1 MIAAARKSRDTSLKL
16 HRIGLTTLPEALG
29 QLTTL
34 QELYLY
40 DNQLTTLPEVMG
52 QLTALRELYLYN
64 NQLTALNELIGRL
77 AALRELYLDN
87 NRLSTLPESLG
98 QLAALQTLSLSDNQL
113 TKLPD
118 SLGQLTLLQSLSLD
132 NNQLT
137 QLPESVGRLTA
148 LQWLYLHDN
157 QLATLPEALG
167 QLAALQTLSLSGN
180 RLTKLPELLE
190 QLTALNTLFLHGNE
204 ALGIPPEIL
213 GPTWEEVR
221 SQGKRPARARDI
233 LDYYF
238 KTRQQAR
245 PLNEVKL
252 LLVGRGGA
260 GKTSVVRRLRENKFR
275 KGSRETKGISI
286 KPWVVEAGGRR
297 VKVHT
302 WDFAGQVMTHATHQL
317 FFSERSVY
325 VLVLTGRENTEQSD
339 ADYWL
344 RLIRAFATER
354 GSIRDIYAEKELA
367 KVASENPAKYA
378 AAHSIL
384 AKLQAGRTAPVIIA
398 LNKWKAHPCQLDRE
412 KLREKYPFIT
422 AFVETDCAK
431 GVGIREL
438 KRHVLEAVEKV
449 MAGQQNFPAAWFGI
463 KDAIENDKRDYL
475 TYDEYCELCKAN
487 GEADERQQRLL
498 AWALHQL
505 GIALNYGD
513 DPRLCD
519 TTVLDPHWV
528 TGGIYKLLRDAKD
541 RKHPEEMT
549 LDAVARV
556 LPKENPKMRRY
567 LIELMRRYD
576 LAFPMGDDEQ
586 RWLVPQRLPESQPR
600 LEDKWFGREVTRVR
614 YRYVALPEGLLP
626 RFITRTWPL
635 SEEQPRWVN
644 GVVLAD
650 AGAEVL
656 VRADAQEREVSVAA
670 LGPEPARRELTAL
683 ACNELRR
690 IHADFKGLDPVEEIE
705 PEKIRGTYFPVETLR
720 ADEKA
725 HAPTTVPTRSGSVE
739 VSNEA
744 ELNRISA
751 PAARDETRV
760 RPRLFISYSRHDARQ
775 HDEFLIRL
783 KKLHADG
790 LVETWSD
797 RCIEP
802 GDLWDDRIKA
812 ELEAA
817 HIVVFLVSAHSEA
830 TDYITA
836 VEIVRAVANARK
848 GKCRVVPVILEKCEW
863 KNTALGE
870 FNALPAKGEAV
881 RDTRPIRDAWFKV
894 QQRLRTLVETVGEE
908 MRAAQSSEP
917 RLGRTS

>member
-1 MIAAARKSRDTSLKL
+1 MPPRPQPPAPGDDSPGMTEALRRIEKAREGSLRL
-16 HRIGLTTLPEALG
+16 DLSGLGLATLPEALW
-29 QLTTL
+29 QLTAL
-34 QELYLY
+34 QELSLF
-40 DNQLTTLPEVMG
+40 DNQLTTLPEVLG
-52 QLTALRELYLYN
+52 RLKALRVLDLAN
-64 NQLTALNELIGRL
+64 NQLTA
-77 AALRELYLDN
+77 
-87 NRLSTLPESLG
+87 
-98 QLAALQTLSLSDNQL
+98 
-113 TKLPD
+113 
-118 SLGQLTLLQSLSLD
+118 
-132 NNQLT
+132 
-137 QLPESVGRLTA
+137 
-148 LQWLYLHDN
+148 
-157 QLATLPEALG
+157 LPEALG
-167 QLAALQTLSLSGN
+167 QLTELHELGLHNNPGLAL
-180 RLTKLPELLE
+180 
-190 QLTALNTLFLHGNE
+190 
-204 ALGIPPEIL
+204 PPEVL
-213 GPTWEEVR
+213 GLKVKSPHF
-221 SQGKRPARARDI
+221 KRIMARPRDI

-238 KTRQQAR
+238 KTRGQAR

-260 GKTSVVRRLRENKFR
+260 GKTSVVRRLREGTFT
-275 KGSRETKGISI
+275 KGSRETKGITI
-286 KPWVVEAGGRR
+286 KPWLTETGGRR

-317 FFSERSVY
+317 FFSERSAY
-325 VLVLTGRENTEQSD
+325 VLVLTGRENSEQAD

-344 RLIRAFATER
+344 RLIRAFATDP
-354 GSIRDIYAEKELA
+354 GTILN
-367 KVASENPAKYA
+367 AST
-378 AAHSIL
+378 IL
-384 AKLQAGRTAPVIIA
+384 DASTVLRSASTAPVVVA
-398 LNKWKAHPCQLDRE
+398 LNKCKSHPCRLDRE

-422 AFVETDCAK
+422 AFVETDCAR
-431 GVGIREL
+431 GTGIREL
-438 KRHVLEAVEKV
+438 KQRVLEAVAEV
-449 MAGQQNFPAAWFGI
+449 MTAQRNFPAPWFAI
-463 KDAIENDKRDYL
+463 KDALEKDARDYL
-475 TYDEYCELCKAN
+475 TYEEFCALCREH
-487 GEADERQQRLL
+487 GETEERQQRLL

-513 DPRLCD
+513 DPRLND
-519 TTVLDPHWV
+519 LTVLDPHWV
-528 TGGIYKLLRDAKD
+528 TGGIYQLLRDAKD
-541 RKHPEEMT
+541 RRRPEEMT

-556 LPKENPKMRRY
+556 LPREQPKMRRY

-600 LEDKWFGREVTRVR
+600 LEEKWFGREVTRVR

-635 SEEQPRWVN
+635 SEEQSRWVS

-656 VRADAQEREVSVAA
+656 VRADAQDREVTVAA

-705 PEKIRGTYFPVETLR
+705 PEQIRGTYFSVETLR

-725 HAPTTVPTRSGSVE
+725 HTPTTVPTRAGSVD

-760 RPRLFISYSRHDARQ
+760 RPRLFIAYSRHDARQ
-775 HDEFLIRL
+775 HDQFLIRL

-802 GDLWDDRIKA
+802 GDPWDERIRA

-817 HIVVFLVSAHSEA
+817 HIVVFLLSPHSEA
-830 TDYITA
+830 TDYVTA
-836 VEIVRAVANARK
+836 VEIPTAVARANKRE
-848 GKCRVVPVILEKCEW
+848 CRVVPVILEKCEW
-863 KNTALGE
+863 EKGPLGK
-870 FNALPAKGEAV
+870 FNALPGKAETV

-894 QQRLRTLVETVGEE
+894 QQRLRGLLETVGEE
-908 MRAAQSSEP
+908 LRKAQ
-917 RLGRTS
+917 GAG